1 MKSTIFFKLLLTLLI
16 MAFLPTVALSQ
27 TITQTIKGNV
37 FDVQTKE
44 TLIGATIFIVD
55 SEPLLGSS
63 ADINGNYTIN
73 RVPLGRHS
81 IQVNYIGYESVII
94 PEILVTSAREVVVD
108 IGLRKSVTEM
118 NALVVTPE
126 IMKNRPFDRN
136 GHSKFPIIQC

>member
-63 ADINGNYTIN
+63 ADNWQLHHKQGSF
-73 RVPLGRHS
+73 RQALHS
-81 IQVNYIGYESVII
+81 G
-94 PEILVTSAREVVVD
+94 
-108 IGLRKSVTEM
+108 
-118 NALVVTPE
+118 
-126 IMKNRPFDRN
+126 
-136 GHSKFPIIQC
+136 